1 MPACLRAF
9 QPPKAK
15 KTLTFNGKLLANAD
29 ELSSACHAREGRHPV
44 EGSDHYLIVSRA
56 VYWIPACRGMTSK
69 QGAVELVK
77 RNEGAKPRRAKPSPT
92 VRSGL
97 RKLP

>member
-29 ELSSACHAREGRHPV
+29 ELNSACM
-44 EGSDHYLIVSRA
+44 
-56 VYWIPACRGMTSK
+56 PAKAGIQYGGTI
-69 QGAVELVK
+69 
-77 RNEGAKPRRAKPSPT
+77 T
-92 VRSGL
+92 
-97 RKLP
+97 